1 MQITLWEHCA
11 AAAFSLNAFWGLLV
25 TPVGHAVS
33 PDVCPPS
40 PVLVLSPTWEHKWQA
55 AFKQAMLHLWNLSSR
70 WFLMS
75 CYCLISWGVAWLEP
89 CTLSLICSCFQ
100 LWDKRGSWRGA
111 AGELTQVL
119 GVIGDEQLLLGCSE
133 VRSWVSG
140 AEQGSSG
147 VTKSLPH
154 QAGLRAS
161 CCLGS
166 SPRNRARELCPWND
180 LRSSWQELPELA
192 GQNCWSQFGL

>member
-11 AAAFSLNAFWGLLV
+11 SAAFSLNAFWGLLV

-33 PDVCPPS
+33 PDVRPPS

-89 CTLSLICSCFQ
+89 CALSLICSCFQ
-100 LWDKRGSWRGA
+100 LWDKRGSWRAARPGWLSLGRLEMSSCCWAVLRWGA
-111 AGELTQVL
+111 GSVGQSRGAVVSQNPFHTRQGSEPRAASDPPHGTGPGSCVHEMVWEVL
-119 GVIGDEQLLLGCSE
+119 G
-133 VRSWVSG
+133 RSYLS
-140 AEQGSSG
+140 
-147 VTKSLPH
+147 
-154 QAGLRAS
+154 
-161 CCLGS
+161 
-166 SPRNRARELCPWND
+166 
-180 LRSSWQELPELA
+180 
-192 GQNCWSQFGL
+192 

>member
-11 AAAFSLNAFWGLLV
+11 SAAFSLNAFWGLLV

-33 PDVCPPS
+33 PGVCPPS
-40 PVLVLSPTWEHKWQA
+40 PVLLSPTWEHKWQA

-70 WFLMS
+70 WFLLS
-75 CYCLISWGVAWLEP
+75 CYCLISRGVAWLEP
-89 CTLSLICSCFQ
+89 CTMLALICSCFQ
-100 LWDKRGSWRGA
+100 LWDKLGSWHGA
-111 AGELTQVL
+111 VL
-119 GVIGDEQLLLGCSE
+119 GVVGDEQQLLGCAE

-161 CCLGS
+161 DPPHRTRPQGVVSEIIWDLWVKS
-166 SPRNRARELCPWND
+166 SG
-180 LRSSWQELPELA
+180 QELPELA